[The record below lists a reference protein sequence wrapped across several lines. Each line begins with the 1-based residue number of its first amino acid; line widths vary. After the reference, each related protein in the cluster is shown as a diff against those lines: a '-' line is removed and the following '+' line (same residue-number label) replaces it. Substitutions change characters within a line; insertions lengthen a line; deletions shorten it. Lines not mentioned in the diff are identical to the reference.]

1 MRKIKEKDTIRK
13 EKRKDTR
20 YGFLLFGSIKGAGMA
35 ALIAWLFFESLW
47 GLLCLP
53 VCITF
58 FLLMERK
65 RQKEKEKQR
74 EQQLFAEFLG
84 FLREALRVGYSLEKA
99 VEEAKRGMLTT
110 VKEEDPF
117 LREIIRVQ
125 RKMALG
131 KPVES
136 AFSEWARTAACEDIR
151 DFCEVLYIAKRTGG
165 AVRQAITNTERV
177 IREKQETNRYVQSVL
192 RSREYEAK
200 VMKAMP
206 FAILLYLR
214 MFMPDFL
221 KPLYHNTVG
230 IAIMMTVL
238 AVYLVLWLITDKV
251 TAISV

>member
-1 MRKIKEKDTIRK
+1 MRKIKEKDAIRK
-13 EKRKDTR
+13 EKRRNTSYR
-20 YGFLLFGSIKGAGMA
+20 FLLVGSIKGAVMA
-35 ALIAWLFFESLW
+35 ALIAGLFFESLW
-47 GLLCLP
+47 GLLVLP
-53 VCITF
+53 VCIVF
-58 FLLMERK
+58 FLLMEGK
-65 RQKEKEKQR
+65 RQKDKEKQR

-117 LREIIRVQ
+117 LQEVIRVQ

-206 FAILLYLR
+206 FAMLCYLR
-214 MFMPDFL
+214 LFMPDFL
-221 KPLYHNTVG
+221 TPLYHNTLGVT
-230 IAIMMTVL
+230 IMTVVL
-238 AVYLVLWLITDKV
+238 VVYLVLWMVVDKV
-251 TAISV
+251 TTVSL

>member
-1 MRKIKEKDTIRK
+1 MRKIKEKKVIR
-13 EKRKDTR
+13 RKSKDSS
-20 YGFLLFGSIKGAGMA
+20 YGFLLFGCTKGTGMA
-35 ALIAWLFFESLW
+35 ALIAGLFFESLW
-47 GLLCLP
+47 GLLVLP
-53 VCITF
+53 VCIAF
-58 FLLMERK
+58 FLLLERK
-65 RQKEKEKQR
+65 RQKERERQR

-117 LREIIRVQ
+117 LQEILRVQ

-131 KPVES
+131 KPVET
-136 AFSEWARTAACEDIR
+136 AFSEWARTAACDDIR
-151 DFCEVLYIAKRTGG
+151 DFCEVLFIAKRTGG

-206 FAILLYLR
+206 FAMLLYLR

-221 KPLYHNTVG
+221 TPLYHNTMGVT
-230 IAIMMTVL
+230 IMTVVL
-238 AVYLVLWLITDKV
+238 GVYLVLWLVVDKV
-251 TAISV
+251 TTISV